1 MKSVSRLMAIFLLLG
16 LWVTASSSCGKNS
29 KVEISA
35 QGSTQLGKTYENEF
49 FSIEY
54 PADWAYEE
62 EINNM
67 CDTVPA
73 MSKGINVVVYNQNRQ
88 SRWPIVRVQKSSMFD
103 CFNTPEEWRDLS
115 TELKQFDDNYI
126 GTVDEYMLDSLQF
139 GNLPAAMAGFAF
151 LADDGDAVV
160 VQKQLVVMVG
170 KEVYYLNNIFDMND
184 DGTMESA
191 GDAILKTVRFKHEK

>member
-1 MKSVSRLMAIFLLLG
+1 
-16 LWVTASSSCGKNS
+16 
-29 KVEISA
+29 
-35 QGSTQLGKTYENEF
+35 
-49 FSIEY
+49 
-54 PADWAYEE
+54 
-62 EINNM
+62 
-67 CDTVPA
+67 
-73 MSKGINVVVYNQNRQ
+73 
-88 SRWPIVRVQKSSMFD
+88 MFD

-139 GNLPAAMAGFAF
+139 GNLPAAMEGFAF